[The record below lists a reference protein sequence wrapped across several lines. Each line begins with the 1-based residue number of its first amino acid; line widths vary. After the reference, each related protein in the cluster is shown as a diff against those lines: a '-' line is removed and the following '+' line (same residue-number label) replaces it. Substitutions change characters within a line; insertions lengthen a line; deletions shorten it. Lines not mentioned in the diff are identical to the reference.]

1 MMDNIEII
9 EIRVAQKLNLEFE
22 HEIKKLIKGLQHDEN
37 EFILNFYSHRQLRSD
52 YLLLIFHRGQISD
65 HRGSVI
71 GHRLVEAFRKY
82 GVINHGVWNPIST
95 DSNFRF

>member
-1 MMDNIEII
+1 MDSIEII
-9 EIRVAQKLNLEFE
+9 EIRVAQKLNHEFE
-22 HEIKKLIKGLQHDEN
+22 HEIEKLIKGQQHGEN

-52 YLLLIFHRGQISD
+52 YLLLIFHREQIPD

-82 GVINHGVWNPIST
+82 GVINHSVWNAMASEYNITS
-95 DSNFRF
+95 